1 MENHHATSESESYMA
16 RIGQAI
22 EQSESLQ
29 GLLTAARAEFPHV
42 RASASVT
49 RLLEA
54 LQAKVPAE
62 VWVADSKL
70 AAMLPILLESQ
81 SLRSREDHEKPSP
94 SNDSM
99 RRLLTD
105 TVGNRWKIPRELSYP
120 LILMVLALLLLGL
133 MLGTI
138 VPVYEKMFLE
148 FGLMLPRPTMAL
160 IQVGRF
166 ARIQPI
172 AFVIAFVIVISA
184 IVSAWIGLSG
194 LLHRLQVVP
203 SIGFL
208 MAGSREN
215 LSSMVRWISTL
226 AELLSIGAPLPK
238 AVEIAGVASQSVY
251 YQRQSN
257 QLARQ
262 LLESKE
268 GVAGREAAVAFP
280 ATVQQALVGTP
291 NIAVLRRMAE
301 IYTDRLRNRKSR
313 GYGFLGPVVIMLIGL
328 LIGFM
333 VIALFVPLISLISA
347 LSH

>member
-1 MENHHATSESESYMA
+1 
-16 RIGQAI
+16 
-22 EQSESLQ
+22 
-29 GLLTAARAEFPHV
+29 
-42 RASASVT
+42 
-49 RLLEA
+49 
-54 LQAKVPAE
+54 VPAE

-94 SNDSM
+94 SNDSI

-105 TVGNRWKIPRELSYP
+105 TVGNRWRIPRELSYP
-120 LILMVLALLLLGL
+120 LILMVLALLLLGWI
-133 MLGTI
+133 LGTI

-160 IQVGRF
+160 IQIGRF

-194 LLHRLQVVP
+194 LLHRLQVIP

-208 MAGSREN
+208 MAGSHRN

-280 ATVQQALVGTP
+280 ATVQQALEGTP

-301 IYTDRLRNRKSR
+301 IYTDQLRNRKSR

>member
-1 MENHHATSESESYMA
+1 
-16 RIGQAI
+16 
-22 EQSESLQ
+22 
-29 GLLTAARAEFPHV
+29 
-42 RASASVT
+42 
-49 RLLEA
+49 
-54 LQAKVPAE
+54 
-62 VWVADSKL
+62 
-70 AAMLPILLESQ
+70 MLPILLESQ

-94 SNDSM
+94 SNDSI

-120 LILMVLALLLLGL
+120 LILMVLALLLLGW

-160 IQVGRF
+160 IQIGRF

-172 AFVIAFVIVISA
+172 AFVVAFVIVISA

-194 LLHRLQVVP
+194 LLHRLQVIP

-208 MAGSREN
+208 MAGSHRN

-280 ATVQQALVGTP
+280 ATVQQALEGTP

>member
-42 RASASVT
+42 RANASVT

-94 SNDSM
+94 SNDSI

-120 LILMVLALLLLGL
+120 LILMVLALLLLGWI
-133 MLGTI
+133 LGTI

-160 IQVGRF
+160 IQIGRF

-172 AFVIAFVIVISA
+172 AFVVAFVIVISA
-184 IVSAWIGLSG
+184 IVSSWKK
-194 LLHRLQVVP
+194 
-203 SIGFL
+203 
-208 MAGSREN
+208 
-215 LSSMVRWISTL
+215 T
-226 AELLSIGAPLPK
+226 
-238 AVEIAGVASQSVY
+238 
-251 YQRQSN
+251 
-257 QLARQ
+257 
-262 LLESKE
+262 
-268 GVAGREAAVAFP
+268 
-280 ATVQQALVGTP
+280 
-291 NIAVLRRMAE
+291 
-301 IYTDRLRNRKSR
+301 
-313 GYGFLGPVVIMLIGL
+313 
-328 LIGFM
+328 
-333 VIALFVPLISLISA
+333 
-347 LSH
+347 

>member
-1 MENHHATSESESYMA
+1 
-16 RIGQAI
+16 
-22 EQSESLQ
+22 
-29 GLLTAARAEFPHV
+29 
-42 RASASVT
+42 
-49 RLLEA
+49 
-54 LQAKVPAE
+54 
-62 VWVADSKL
+62 
-70 AAMLPILLESQ
+70 MLPILLESQ

-94 SNDSM
+94 SNDSI

-120 LILMVLALLLLGL
+120 LILMVLALLLLGW

-160 IQVGRF
+160 IQIGRF

-172 AFVIAFVIVISA
+172 AFVVAFVIVISA

-194 LLHRLQVVP
+194 LLHRLQVIP

-208 MAGSREN
+208 MAGSHRN